1 MISYKIIF
9 KNILSLS
16 VSELAGRILN
26 FVSFALLA
34 RIISPDG
41 FGIINFAVS
50 FISYFL
56 LIVNFG
62 FDTTGTRE
70 IAQGGYDPSEYVSKL
85 TSLRLLLAF
94 AGYFFLL
101 TVIYFVELPFIVKA
115 VISIYGLSL
124 FANALLINWF
134 YKGIEKTLPITIAQI
149 VSALANLLGIILF
162 VSSPHDLPAAIWI
175 FVLTSF
181 INAVILLAQFF
192 NEGHKFDFRFDK
204 KFFYGTIRNS
214 APIGLSYFLIG
225 IYYNLDQV
233 MLGFMS
239 TQSDLGCYS
248 AAYKIFYVVI
258 IPSSIILNA
267 FFPQMS
273 RFSND
278 FEKLPQLLGTYSK
291 LMFIAGFFICFFG
304 LLNAGTIIH
313 LIFGGEYFS
322 SVLLLK
328 LLLINAALVFVNM
341 TYGNPLL
348 AWSRNRQYLT
358 AIMFGAVTNVVLNFV
373 LIPVYKSTGAAV
385 ATICSEVVVFGGVFY
400 YYRKYTGVIHFPL
413 LAKVFMSGLISY
425 ILAEVFGSQKYF
437 GLLNGF
443 IFTVLFILF
452 LILSKVISS
461 RNFKSIL
468 QIYEG

>member
-16 VSELAGRILN
+16 VSELIGRMLN

-34 RIISPDG
+34 RIILPDG
-41 FGIINFAVS
+41 FGIINFAFS
-50 FISYFL
+50 FASYFL
-56 LIVNFG
+56 LVVNFG

-70 IAQGGYDPSEYVSKL
+70 IAQSRCDPSEYVSKL
-85 TSLRLLLAF
+85 ISLRLLLAV
-94 AGYFFLL
+94 AGYFFLI
-101 TVIYFVELPFIVKA
+101 TVIYFVKIPSLVKTA
-115 VISIYGLSL
+115 VSIYGLSL
-124 FANALLINWF
+124 FTNALLINWF
-134 YKGIEKTLPITIAQI
+134 YKGIEKTLPISIAQI
-149 VSALANLLGIILF
+149 VSALANLLGIIFF
-162 VSSPHDLPAAIWI
+162 VHLSHDLLTAVWI
-175 FVLTSF
+175 VVFSSF
-181 INAVILLAQFF
+181 LNAVILLAQFY
-192 NEGHKFDFRFDK
+192 KSKYKLSLRIDK
-204 KFFYGTIRNS
+204 IFFYETVRNS
-214 APIGLSYFLIG
+214 SPIGLSYFLIG

-239 TQSDLGCYS
+239 SQSDLGYYS
-248 AAYKIFYVVI
+248 AAYKIFYIVI
-258 IPSSIILNA
+258 IPASIILNA

-278 FEKLPQLLGTYSK
+278 FEKLSQLLGTYSK

-304 LLNAGTIIH
+304 LLNAETIIH

-328 LLLINAALVFVNM
+328 LLFINTVLVFINM

-348 AWSRNRQYLT
+348 AWNRNRQYLT
-358 AIMFGAVTNVVLNFV
+358 AIALGAVINVVLNFI
-373 LIPVYKSTGAAV
+373 LIPAYKSTGAAA
-385 ATICSEVVVFGGVFY
+385 ATICSEAVVFGGVFY

-425 ILAEVFGSQKYF
+425 ILAAVFDSQKYF

-452 LILSKVISS
+452 LILSKVISF